1 MSSALSS
8 PFMSE
13 HIAEVVP
20 DVAKVAGKL
29 AQSSVITGRRRVR
42 LVPQSGQTYGS
53 GNSAGVV
60 NILIQDGQAYADL
73 LSAVVSFNLT
83 TFNSALGASG
93 VPTAV
98 VPALNQCCVADDGAW
113 SVFRRSLISVNSTLM
128 DDTDFVAKKINA
140 EIYATA
146 SDNWYN
152 NVGSFCG
159 LWKYNTN
166 WGAGAGSANNK
177 YNVVNRIP
185 LQSQRVQAGTVS
197 AGGSLGVPQFSGM
210 NKYCIPL
217 SLLTSFFRNDTLFP
231 SRNAGQLYVQLNV
244 ASALEALWNASNPGT
259 GQFQLTNLTLE
270 LDFVDLH
277 PTYLSMMDDII
288 ESPSGSGVQWKFDAH
303 MTATQS
309 LPSSQYAGLLANTT
323 LALNNIGQAFT
334 SGGGGGQQSVI
345 VSKASQNMR
354 SLHVVVQP
362 SAVLSSG
369 TWFPQSTFA
378 NPGFVDIQ
386 YRIGSLYF
394 PAFTSIGE
402 QRAYFDL
409 QNAFGSPESIDK
421 SGLVDNFNYYLTT
434 WAATTSASQVQT
446 MNNNGTPI
454 GVTTTTA
461 GATTLTAPVNATGT
475 GAGVP
480 TPNVGVYAD
489 MWMYA
494 YCFDRL
500 KHATLNGIDLDG
512 INTLTSAG
520 SQMVVQ
526 INCNPVDNSQMTA
539 FVRFT
544 RILVLKNG
552 ATQVVG

>member
-42 LVPQSGQTYGS
+42 LVPQSGQNYGS

-83 TFNSALGASG
+83 TYNSSLT
-93 VPTAV
+93 PTVA
-98 VPALNQCCVADDGAW
+98 AADTTTSCVNDDGAW

-128 DDTDFVAKKINA
+128 DDTDFVAKKVNA

-146 SDNWYN
+146 SENWYN

-166 WGAGAGSANNK
+166 WGAGSASANNK
-177 YNVVNRIP
+177 YNVSARIP
-185 LQSQRVQAGTVS
+185 LQAQRVQASSISNGQ
-197 AGGSLGVPQFSGM
+197 LGVPINSGM

-244 ASALEALWNASNPGT
+244 ASALEALWSYSNPGNA
-259 GQFQLTNLTLE
+259 QFSITNLTLE

-309 LPSSQYAGLLANTT
+309 LQAGALAGSLANTT
-323 LALNNIGQAFT
+323 VGNNKLGSALT
-334 SGGGGGQQSVI
+334 VGGGGGQQSII

-354 SLHVVVQP
+354 SLQVIVQP
-362 SAVLSSG
+362 SSVLSSG
-369 TWFPQSTFA
+369 QWFPQSTFA

-386 YRIGSLYF
+386 YRICSLYF

-409 QNAFGSPESIDK
+409 QNAFGSPESVDK

-434 WAATTSASQVQT
+434 WAATTPASQVQT
-446 MNNNGTPI
+446 MNNNGTPL
-454 GVTTTTA
+454 GVSAATS
-461 GATTLTAPVNATGT
+461 GALTAPVNVSGSALSTVIT
-475 GAGVP
+475 
-480 TPNVGVYAD
+480 NVGVYAD

-526 INCNPVDNSQMTA
+526 LNCNPVDTSQMTA
-539 FVRFT
+539 FVRFS

>member
-1 MSSALSS
+1 
-8 PFMSE
+8 MSE

-29 AQSSVITGRRRVR
+29 SMSSVITGRRRVR
-42 LVPQSGQTYGS
+42 LVPQSGQNYGS
-53 GNSAGVV
+53 ANSASVI

-73 LSAVVSFNLT
+73 LSATVSFNLT
-83 TFNSALGASG
+83 TGGTNAAVAAVGTF
-93 VPTAV
+93 PTIANAV
-98 VPALNQCCVADDGAW
+98 VNDDGAW

-128 DDTDFVAKKINA
+128 DDTDFLAKKVNA

-146 SDNWYN
+146 PQNWYN
-152 NVGSFCG
+152 NVGSWCG

-166 WGAGAGSANNK
+166 WVVPLAAAPGVEVAASK
-177 YNVVNRIP
+177 YNVGARITT
-185 LQSQRVQAGTVS
+185 QSAKVQSVVAGSSTGATYY
-197 AGGSLGVPQFSGM
+197 AGQNKFSV
-210 NKYCIPL
+210 PL

-231 SRNAGQLYVQLNV
+231 SRNAGQLYVQLNL
-244 ASALEALWNASNPGT
+244 ASALEALYTSTGT
-259 GQFQLTNLTLE
+259 AQAPQFTISNLTLE

-277 PTYLSMMDDII
+277 PTYLSMMDDLI
-288 ESPSGSGVQWKFDAH
+288 ESASGSGVQWKFDAH

-309 LPSSQYAGLLANTT
+309 LSSSIAGSAT
-323 LALNNIGQAFT
+323 ALVIPGTNDA
-334 SGGGGGQQSVI
+334 GGGGGQQSII

-354 SLHVVVQP
+354 ALQVVVQP
-362 SAVLSSG
+362 VAKLSSG
-369 TWFPQSTFA
+369 NWFPQSTFA

-386 YRIGSLYF
+386 YRIGSMYF
-394 PAFTSIGE
+394 PAFTAVGE

-421 SGLVDNFNYYLTT
+421 SGLVDNLNYYLTS
-434 WAATTSASQVQT
+434 WTTGAVTS
-446 MNNNGTPI
+446 NNNGKPMGGTNANPQAAATNI
-454 GVTTTTA
+454 TA
-461 GATTLTAPVNATGT
+461 RPYHSDQAPVW
-475 GAGVP
+475 
-480 TPNVGVYAD
+480 AD

-526 INCNPVDNSQMTA
+526 INCNPVEASQMTA